1 MKAGSVKPKSGPVFN
16 KHGYI
21 KNRYDHVQSKVR
33 KYMDYNGRAASVG
46 RAEPRQAAVD
56 DLTERSFLL
65 SPG

>member
-1 MKAGSVKPKSGPVFN
+1 MRAGSVKPKSGPVFS
-16 KHGYI
+16 KSGYV

-33 KYMDYNGRAASVG
+33 KYMDYNGRAALVG
-46 RAEPRQAAVD
+46 RAEPRRAAVD